1 MQQVAAQK
9 TDIAALPFSASST
22 AKAVGTS
29 IGTQQEAS
37 SENNQAF
44 NRLYQEAK
52 SSKSDFVLND
62 KETLNSQ
69 SRAANRS
76 NDAHAA
82 SPASNNTMKSGK
94 DRDAGH
100 TDLPVEKNETD
111 MPSDSAADTKEKSA
125 EIGLKEIAEDGES
138 AKTQQTTDEEGDVNL
153 AVDDAQGETAQKT
166 ATEAQFVIGAD
177 GKKDAEAGV
186 ITTPGTP
193 DGKPGNEGLK
203 ALVTNSFSVPEGK
216 PKEGVKADNVN
227 AVGMSDGKPREGD
240 EADVINA
247 LEMSGGKPK
256 EVVEADVINA
266 LSMLD
271 GKPREGVDADVITSL
286 GMGDGEPKE
295 DVKSGIITTLDMA
308 DWKSSKEH
316 GEAGVITTPGT
327 PDGKPGNQNEEPDW
341 IAYVET
347 VANRFGKSEQSS
359 GASNPKAD
367 NDISAVVDEAVN
379 VLSVKESGK
388 LWKLPDDVNASDAPS
403 IMAHLLSQLNNASSE
418 GEITLESIS
427 SEAQQTLSAL
437 TSLLLGADAKSEQGG
452 GNEDANNALIHA
464 FANAKSDMNSDDDK
478 GLTALIAQ
486 LMQQKESAGDGV
498 QDSSG
503 KNSADE
509 SLVLSLLSDELK
521 SMQELSLDEA
531 SSEAEASLAELT
543 AATVS
548 VKTEEV
554 SAKATNANNATS
566 SDIGL
571 KTNSSSDQG
580 QSANDELVGAMPK
593 DLLTAISELSPQSA
607 QKATEAFAER
617 VVAGMPSGPQQ
628 QNVKANIIA
637 GINEFQQQVQQ
648 GREPGTDL
656 SAIIADAAKEAAV
669 SNDVIASMTARV
681 DSQATQ
687 FLNLMNQTQASAQQ
701 AFASMLG
708 QTDTV
713 MHENNQLRAEA
724 SKSQQQFE
732 GFDKAVNIHKPEGQ
746 QQLNEKIRW
755 MVNARNTMAEIRLDP
770 PELGSMQVR
779 VNVSGDAASV
789 SFIVQSQQAKEALAE
804 AMPKLRD
811 MLSEQGIE
819 LGDAQVRK
827 DNSSGNENGQQLA
840 GNANEGRGDGN
851 RNGND
856 ELDEME
862 NGRVIEQS
870 VTRAAK
876 GGIDF
881 YA

>member
-1 MQQVAAQK
+1 MKSHEINAFFDEVELSVGRQDIMQQVAAQK
-9 TDIAALPFSASST
+9 TDIAALPFAASDT
-22 AKAVGTS
+22 AKAVRTE
-29 IGTQQEAS
+29 IGMQQDANS
-37 SENNQAF
+37 SNNEAF
-44 NRLYQEAK
+44 NRLYQDAK
-52 SSKSDFVLND
+52 SSKPDFVLNE
-62 KETLNSQ
+62 KESMGSQ
-69 SRAANRS
+69 SRVASRS
-76 NDAHAA
+76 GGTSAA
-82 SPASNNTMKSGK
+82 SQASIEMMKNGK

-100 TDLPVEKNETD
+100 TDLPVEKNVTD
-111 MPSDSAADTKEKSA
+111 IPADSEAATKQVNAPVGSS
-125 EIGLKEIAEDGES
+125 EIAVDTES
-138 AKTQQTTDEEGDVNL
+138 AKAQRTTDDEENGYL
-153 AVDDAQGETAQKT
+153 AVDGTQGSVEQISVIDAQFIVGE
-166 ATEAQFVIGAD
+166 G

-193 DGKPGNEGLK
+193 DGKPNKEEG
-203 ALVTNSFSVPEGK
+203 
-216 PKEGVKADNVN
+216 
-227 AVGMSDGKPREGD
+227 
-240 EADVINA
+240 
-247 LEMSGGKPK
+247 
-256 EVVEADVINA
+256 
-266 LSMLD
+266 
-271 GKPREGVDADVITSL
+271 
-286 GMGDGEPKE
+286 
-295 DVKSGIITTLDMA
+295 
-308 DWKSSKEH
+308 
-316 GEAGVITTPGT
+316 
-327 PDGKPGNQNEEPDW
+327 EPDW
-341 IAYVET
+341 VAYVET
-347 VANRFGKSEQSS
+347 VANRFGNSEQSEN
-359 GASNPKAD
+359 ASNTKT
-367 NDISAVVDEAVN
+367 NNEISAVADEAVN

-388 LWKLPDDVNASDAPS
+388 LWKLPDDVNISDAPS
-403 IMAHLLSQLNNASSE
+403 IMAHLLSQLNNGSSD
-418 GEITLESIS
+418 GEISIESLTTETNAELANFL
-427 SEAQQTLSAL
+427 SEIN
-437 TSLLLGADAKSEQGG
+437 AKSEATAESE
-452 GNEDANNALIHA
+452 NEL
-464 FANAKSDMNSDDDK
+464 SS
-478 GLTALIAQ
+478 LIAK
-486 LMQQKESAGDGV
+486 LMQNESTDVVEQNRSEEAKVANGLNGLNGLNGINGQSENASSMIADG
-498 QDSSG
+498 
-503 KNSADE
+503 KALADE

-521 SMQELSLDEA
+521 EMQEMSSEEA
-531 SSEAEASLAELT
+531 SSQAEALLAELT

-548 VKTEEV
+548 VKTEGV
-554 SAKATNANNATS
+554 SANATNANNARS
-566 SDIGL
+566 SDVGLNANGIGA
-571 KTNSSSDQG
+571 QG
-580 QSANDELVGAMPK
+580 QLANGELFEAMPK

-617 VVAGMPSGPQQ
+617 VVAGMPSGSQQ
-628 QNVKANIIA
+628 QSVKANIIA

-648 GREPGTDL
+648 GREPGIDL

-840 GNANEGRGDGN
+840 DNRNDRRSDGN

-856 ELDEME
+856 ELDEIE